1 VGGSAKEG
9 RKKSL
14 RAGQTHSKSQS
25 IYLLDSTSILD
36 RLLDEL
42 GSFTSDLLSTK
53 DLGKR
58 VGSEA
63 SEVGHG
69 CLKVRDVVVVGET
82 WEKVSP
88 MKKCLDWSRTQA
100 VSRSQ
105 NRKSSLHKVPLP
117 QEKLKKMIEI
127 PGKSREQSLGAQE
140 LGELLVS
147 TDGERTKDSMVELVA
162 IEDHSQ
168 GKEDLPL
175 LDLPPPRF
183 PPQQEQKWIFGN

>member
-1 VGGSAKEG
+1 MGGSAKEG
-9 RKKSL
+9 RKKNL

-42 GSFTSDLLSTK
+42 GSFTSDLLPTK
-53 DLGKR
+53 DLGKG

-69 CLKVRDVVVVGET
+69 CLKERDVVVVGET

-105 NRKSSLHKVPLP
+105 NRKSSLHRVLLP